1 MRKLVHRVLMATF
14 ACAGLLS
21 CGGSD
26 SSATPPVAGEC
37 TAGPTKRVLF
47 VGNSQIAVQ
56 NLPMIVSSLSQS
68 APAAC
73 PRIEST
79 AISVGGS
86 NLRDVWQGGQVQ
98 AALATRS
105 YDVVVLA
112 ESIDLVFPQD
122 TGYPADFDTYA
133 RLLIA
138 AARNAGTRPIL
149 YATPN
154 IDVADREAA
163 FQGMATPQLAL
174 GRELGVTVATGGLAW
189 LRVWGEVPT
198 VKLHDTDLSHP
209 GYLGSTLSS
218 LVIYAAINDA
228 TPIGLTAMPD
238 TDYCRPDCPLIE
250 PTLAAVFQRHAWDE
264 YLANVR
270 R

>member
-1 MRKLVHRVLMATF
+1 MLIATL
-14 ACAGLLS
+14 ACAGLVS
-21 CGGSD
+21 CGGSGG
-26 SSATPPVAGEC
+26 STTPTVSGEC

-56 NLPMIVSSLSQS
+56 NLPMIVASLSQS

-79 AISVGGS
+79 AIVVGGG
-86 NLRDVWQGGQVQ
+86 NLRDAWQGGQVQ

-122 TGYPADFDTYA
+122 TGYPADFNTYA

-154 IDVADREAA
+154 VDISDREAA

-189 LRVWGEVPT
+189 LRVWREVPT
-198 VKLHDTDLSHP
+198 VRLHDTDLSHP
-209 GYLGSTLSS
+209 SYLGSTLSS

-228 TPIGLTAMPD
+228 TPIGLAAMPD
-238 TDYCRPDCPLIE
+238 TDYCRPNCPLIA
-250 PTLAAVFQRHAWDE
+250 PSLAAVFQRHAWDE
-264 YLANVR
+264 YLANGR